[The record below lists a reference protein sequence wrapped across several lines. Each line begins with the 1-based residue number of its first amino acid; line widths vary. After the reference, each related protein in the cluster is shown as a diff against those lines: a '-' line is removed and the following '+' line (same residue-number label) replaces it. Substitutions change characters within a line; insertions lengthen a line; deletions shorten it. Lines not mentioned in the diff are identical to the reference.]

1 MSTYE
6 DNLLAARF
14 AALAPEPLAG
24 NWDEVLD
31 RAGAGRKGRRRPERS
46 RMFQGRR
53 RRRRLVV
60 LAAVALVAVATA
72 SAFAVRA
79 FVIDKGIVGL
89 PPVGATPSTPENG
102 VLEMY
107 IWVHPVV
114 LRPLVPGQD
123 IRPSGQSW
131 VYADGRL
138 IRLGGG
144 RVNGRLR
151 RGFIEQRLTREGVKL
166 LRSEIVST
174 GLFGH
179 ERPCMNFIQLLHGE
193 QRVAPPTERQKFC
206 SKDGTPTAATP
217 QQRHALKRLVGRL
230 ANPESWLPASAWKQ
244 RKFRAYVPS
253 RFEVCAGAVVVPD
266 IDKPRQGRLVQ
277 MGPARIVALLP
288 AAAQNVLRARDW
300 RTRALRLTPSARRG
314 IYGGCFAVT
323 TNEARSLA
331 KALDGAGPATAR
343 KGGAIRLH
351 YTFDAPGPSRQVWI
365 SFDPFLPHGEV
376 TCSQCG

>member
-1 MSTYE
+1 MTDIDRTS
-6 DNLLAARF
+6 
-14 AALAPEPLAG
+14 
-24 NWDEVLD
+24 LD
-31 RAGAGRKGRRRPERS
+31 RILPPTPGSADWEDVLRRSGAGHRGRRR
-46 RMFQGRR
+46 
-53 RRRRLVV
+53 VIA

-89 PPVGATPSTPENG
+89 PPVGATPSTPESG
-102 VLEMY
+102 VLEMDY
-107 IWVHPVV
+107 W
-114 LRPLVPGQD
+114 LQGLV
-123 IRPSGQSW
+123 SKTW

-138 IRLGGG
+138 IRLGG
-144 RVNGRLR
+144 RANGRPR
-151 RGFIEQRLTREGVKL
+151 RGFIEQRLTRQGVKL
-166 LRSEIVST
+166 LRAEIVSA
-174 GLFGH
+174 GGFGH
-179 ERPCMNFIQLLHGE
+179 AQRPPGSEPLYSPN
-193 QRVAPPTERQKFC
+193 PPTIRVRKG
-206 SKDGTPTAATP
+206 D
-217 QQRHALKRLVGRL
+217 RLVPLRWASDLKHLGPRL
-230 ANPESWLPASAWKQ
+230 ADPESWLPASAWKQ
-244 RKFRAYVPS
+244 PKVRAYVPS

-266 IDKPRQGRLVQ
+266 IDKPRQGRVVP

-288 AAAQNVLRARDW
+288 AAAQNVLRGRDW
-300 RTRALRLTPSARRG
+300 RTEVSRPGFPGARRG
-314 IYGGCFAVT
+314 VYGGCFAVT